1 MRLFIAT
8 LSLAVSGC
16 YSLSHVQQFTTEA
29 TEILVQG
36 FHLEPTFYQV
46 CQQRQRRDL
55 LQQGKLTPK
64 FREGCNV
71 SLQADSA
78 TVQILETLTRYL
90 AGLHQLAASGRSGSS
105 LAPLG
110 NALQTLPLA
119 EGQADVVASY
129 QELAQLSLTGL
140 TERSRRKKAQDFIE
154 RAEKPLQTLL
164 NAYQFMLNESLAE
177 QIRRQQ
183 YTQRGYS
190 RELLDSA
197 HSFIE
202 KKLVI
207 EEYMD
212 QMLEYEA
219 QLQSIQQYVDA
230 LNIISE
236 GHTAL
241 YQQRTQLH
249 QQEVIGS
256 LLFYTNYLRQMQLLS
271 KF

>member
-1 MRLFIAT
+1 MQLSIAI
-8 LSLAVSGC
+8 LSLVVSGC
-16 YSLSHVQQFTTEA
+16 YSLSHVQHFTTEA
-29 TEILVQG
+29 TEILAQG
-36 FHLEPTFYQV
+36 VHLEPTFYQV

-64 FREGCNV
+64 FREGCDL

-78 TVQILETLTRYL
+78 TIQILEALTRYL
-90 AGLHQLAASGRSGSS
+90 AGLHQLAASGRSSAS

-110 NALQTLPLA
+110 DALQTLPLA
-119 EGQADVVASY
+119 EGQADAVASY

-140 TERSRRKKAQDFIE
+140 TERSRRKKAREFIE
-154 RAEKPLQTLL
+154 QAEKPLQTLL
-164 NAYQFMLNESLAE
+164 EAYQFMLNESLVE

-183 YTQRGYS
+183 LTQRGYS

-219 QLQSIQQYVDA
+219 QLQSIRQYVEA
-230 LNIISE
+230 LSVISE

-241 YQQRTQLH
+241 YQQRAQL
-249 QQEVIGS
+249 QQQAAISS
-256 LLFYTNYLRQMQLLS
+256 LLFYTNQLRQMQILS